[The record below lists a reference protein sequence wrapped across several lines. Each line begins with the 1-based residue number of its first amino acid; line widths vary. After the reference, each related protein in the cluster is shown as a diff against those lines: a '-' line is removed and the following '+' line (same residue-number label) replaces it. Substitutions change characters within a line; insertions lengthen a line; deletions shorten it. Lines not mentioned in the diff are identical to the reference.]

1 MSEKIELKNQN
12 VEIHFEHVN
21 VGNGDFS
28 YAIYIFVG
36 DVIIGSM
43 YGTKEE
49 MECKYQKIVNGLKEE
64 LS

>member
-49 MECKYQKIVNGLKEE
+49 MECKYQNIVKKLQGKI
-64 LS
+64 

>member
-12 VEIHFEHVN
+12 VEIYFEHVN

-49 MECKYQKIVNGLKEE
+49 MECKYQNIVKKLQGEI
-64 LS
+64 

>member
-1 MSEKIELKNQN
+1 MSEKIELKNQD

-43 YGTKEE
+43 YGNKEE
-49 MECKYQKIVNGLKEE
+49 MECKYQKIVKKLQGEM
-64 LS
+64 